1 MRRVKAGGCLK
12 GWSPRPGA
20 RGTGWAG
27 RRDAVEAGVL
37 TSEWRDCA
45 QYAAFQYTFRLAWV
59 FASHALD
66 LCWVRAVVRGGEQ
79 LCIPAS

>member
-20 RGTGWAG
+20 QGGQREET
-27 RRDAVEAGVL
+27 VETEVL
-37 TSEWRDCA
+37 TSERRDCA
-45 QYAAFQYTFRLAWV
+45 QYAAFQYTFGLAWV
-59 FASHALD
+59 FASHAVD

-79 LCIPAS
+79 LRIPAS